1 MTYDGTDVI
10 SAVQAWWD
18 ATPAVSALA
27 ADGKLWHGHK
37 PESAAFPYATV
48 FLASEVSQEWTTAYP
63 RKVSV
68 VQVNFH
74 AATDAA
80 ARAGALA
87 IRAALQNAP
96 LTINGVPVGHVLPD
110 GDGISEAE
118 GLGPLGRDC
127 WMAFETF
134 EVAWCTQ

>member
-1 MTYDGTDVI
+1 MAFLGTDVI
-10 SAVQAWWD
+10 GAVQAWW
-18 ATPAVSALA
+18 AGTPAVAALA
-27 ADGKLWHGHK
+27 ADGKLWHGRK
-37 PESAAFPYATV
+37 VESAAFPSATV
-48 FLASEVSQEWTTAYP
+48 CLASEVSETWTTAYP

-68 VQVNFH
+68 VQINFH

-87 IRAALQNAP
+87 IRAALQGAP
-96 LTINGVPVGHVLPD
+96 LVINEIPVGHVLPD

-118 GLGPLGRDC
+118 GLGPGGRDC

-134 EVAWCTQ
+134 EIAWTTQ